1 MSSTAASE
9 DVNDFLQRIRE
20 LGERR
25 DKEDEERTKRLEEEI
40 LQGRAERQARRAERA
55 RSISPQKDS
64 PTLNAFRMS
73 ASIEPPE
80 HLEPTPHSLDLDRP
94 GSSQDTESPNTD
106 QKRPGS
112 SPKDAEMES
121 FSPTQPP
128 LSRSRAG
135 TLSWQQRPSS
145 RDSGNKSPASTSP
158 SRFSHLRNAST
169 ASRED
174 QPLSRAQIA
183 QSLGSKDPSW
193 FRQTPDRGTGS
204 PAYRK
209 ATEESSGTP
218 LGWGV
223 GRRLPGMSRESTA
236 EPEKAEAA
244 DEAPPSS
251 PRTASTLVAGLG
263 SPVPLSSA
271 PKLNP
276 RVPETSEDDSVPPS
290 PTQRRMSPERTRST
304 SPTKGL
310 GGFVQ
315 SAMLRRSDSV
325 SKRWSTQVP
334 QRLSRSNSVVSNFSS
349 AAPPTLNASVSDL
362 TTSTGSRSGRDI
374 QPQRPSSS
382 HSEATTVQPTES
394 NARPVTAGAP
404 VDNTSATGS
413 PTRRPPSSHSRSTSS
428 MTTDKQDNQSTPFV
442 SRTMDPKRWSPTKA
456 SWLES
461 ALNRPD
467 SPRHNR
473 QPSEQPSW
481 MKDRQARGSVDMGSV
496 KNFKEVNPVGLMRT
510 PPPGTHF
517 KKPSVSGV
525 PSLYASPDL
534 AKSKEAVPESPS
546 PTADKNSEPMKPVEE
561 ENKPISP
568 ARMAQSPEQKPEPER
583 TPEPEKTRKAPPPAL
598 SPKPNFSISPGPSRE
613 PVSPQPK
620 PRSPALDFRANLRK
634 REVAQD
640 TGPKDEPEFKNV
652 FGRLKKTETKNYVAP
667 DELKSNILRG
677 KAALNLTGGPKKTQ
691 RVDEFKESILKQKE
705 AMKAG
710 GGSVRRNTAGE
721 DDRPSSPATAVPEA
735 IAKRQNMAKT
745 NSIRG
750 KPSDEQPSRSSPYLA
765 TPRTVPDPTPAP
777 TAEDESPK
785 PPSEVADPVSQ
796 PAPTDPDTRDA
807 VIEASV
813 EAKQKPADEA
823 PKPVRGL
830 PSAAVAGATAPAT
843 TVPPSLAAKGKLAGR
858 INPALAGLLSRGP
871 PAAAEGP
878 KKEPVMSSVST
889 ETSPASSSAP
899 LTHMTKSR
907 AKGPKRRAP
916 KASAPPSSQDSK
928 EVTAVLSPE
937 SKKSQPSPMLVDS
950 GRSSEDLRRPASPK
964 LGQIPSKPVSGK
976 KRNSFQNL
984 LNNGFEQSRASEGS
998 APSISRDSKEV
1009 GVVSPP
1015 EVKKPQPG
1023 PVPVDSDKSAESLSQ
1038 PCPTQPAKPS
1048 PKPVPE
1054 KKRNSFQDLLNNGLE
1069 PRLQTPPP
1077 KPRVLSNEATLR
1089 SLEGASREP
1098 ESSAEEVSP
1107 LSKPPIPPKP
1117 SPSPSSSPPVSAKP
1131 RWSQQTRHSSSSP
1144 SPLRTSYRENR
1155 MDAPTTPQ
1163 PKSIPGVA
1171 LAETHDPSPRM
1182 KSHASPPIPPK
1193 RFDIS
1198 LDKPVDP
1205 RNRLSRKMSA
1215 PSLVAKAAEARE
1227 VVAGFFKT
1235 FPNQRDR
1242 VDIDPQLMLTG
1253 KPAEPKIRTTKK
1265 QIWEMTGDGRRQ
1277 ELPVNQ
1283 EYILYE
1289 GSMYLCVHVFETQ
1302 GNTTT
1307 EVYLWCGDDVGEA
1320 AFEDTQLFARK
1331 VSRENGCKLELIR
1344 QGKEPARF
1352 IQALGGI
1359 IITRRGPSSR
1369 SSSSALYMLCG
1380 RRYLGQMAFDEVD
1393 YSLRHLCSGFPFVI
1407 SAPFGKL
1414 YLWKGK
1420 GSGPEETGAARLISM
1435 DLGLTGEFE
1444 EVVEDEEPES
1454 FFDVFA
1460 GSRVSAPSTMASD
1473 YWQLKPKF
1481 DHFGTRLL
1489 RVDHELGQAPR
1500 FWMRRPGSGSPVTR
1514 PNDTVQEIEPFCYK
1528 DLTGKDIYILDTF
1541 FELYVIVGEQATQKS
1556 ADFSS
1561 AVIFAHE
1568 YGILAT
1574 SLQDRPFIPKSFVA
1588 LGGIPD
1594 RCQAAFRKW
1603 DPHALRAPCVFSL
1616 DVAIEALRTPP
1627 GSS

>member
-9 DVNDFLQRIRE
+9 DVNDFLLRIRE

-80 HLEPTPHSLDLDRP
+80 HLEPTPHSFDLDRP
-94 GSSQDTESPNTD
+94 SSSQDTESLNTD
-106 QKRPGS
+106 LKRPGS
-112 SPKDAEMES
+112 SSKDAEMD
-121 FSPTQPP
+121 SPSRTLPP

-145 RDSGNKSPASTSP
+145 RDSGNNSPLSTSP
-158 SRFSHLRNAST
+158 SRSSHLRNASA

-204 PAYRK
+204 AAYRK
-209 ATEESSGTP
+209 ATEEVSGMPT
-218 LGWGV
+218 GWG
-223 GRRLPGMSRESTA
+223 GSRRLPGMSRESTV

-244 DEAPPSS
+244 DETPPSS
-251 PRTASTLVAGLG
+251 PRTASTLATGLG

-271 PKLNP
+271 PKLKP
-276 RVPETSEDDSVPPS
+276 RVPESSEEEMAPPS

-315 SAMLRRSDSV
+315 SAMMRRSDSV
-325 SKRWSTQVP
+325 SKRWSTQDP

-362 TTSTGSRSGRDI
+362 TPSAGSRFGRDI

-394 NARPVTAGAP
+394 DSRPVTAGAP
-404 VDNTSATGS
+404 VDSTSATGS

-428 MTTDKQDNQSTPFV
+428 MTADRQDNQSSPFV

-461 ALNRPD
+461 ALNRPE

-481 MKDRQARGSVDMGSV
+481 MKDRQTRGSVDMGSA

-546 PTADKNSEPMKPVEE
+546 PTADRNSEPMKPVEE
-561 ENKPISP
+561 ESKPTSP
-568 ARMAQSPEQKPEPER
+568 ARTAQSPEQKPEPEF
-583 TPEPEKTRKAPPPAL
+583 TPEPERIRRAPPPAL
-598 SPKPNFSISPGPSRE
+598 NPKPNFSISPGPSRE

-620 PRSPALDFRANLRK
+620 PQSPALDFRANLRK
-634 REVAQD
+634 RDVAQD

-677 KAALNLTGGPKKTQ
+677 KAALNMTGGPKKTQ

-710 GGSVRRNTAGE
+710 GGTVRRNTAGE

-745 NSIRG
+745 KSIRG
-750 KPSDEQPSRSSPYLA
+750 KPSDEQTSRSSRDLA
-765 TPRTVPDPTPAP
+765 TPRTVPDPTPVS

-785 PPSEVADPVSQ
+785 PSPEVADSVPQ
-796 PAPTDPDTRDA
+796 PAPTDPETRGA
-807 VIEASV
+807 VIEASA
-813 EAKQKPADEA
+813 EARQKPADEA

-830 PSAAVAGATAPAT
+830 PSAAVAGAAAPAT
-843 TVPPSLAAKGKLAGR
+843 TMPPSLAAKGKLAGR

-871 PAAAEGP
+871 PATAEDS
-878 KKEPVMSSVST
+878 KKEPVMSSIST

-916 KASAPPSSQDSK
+916 KTSASPASQDPK
-928 EVTAVLSPE
+928 EVVVGLSPE
-937 SKKSQPSPMLVDS
+937 VQKSQPSPMPVDS
-950 GRSSEDLRRPASPK
+950 GKSSENLSRPAPTK
-964 LGQIPSKPVSGK
+964 PAQTPSKPV
-976 KRNSFQNL
+976 
-984 LNNGFEQSRASEGS
+984 
-998 APSISRDSKEV
+998 
-1009 GVVSPP
+1009 
-1015 EVKKPQPG
+1015 PG
-1023 PVPVDSDKSAESLSQ
+1023 
-1038 PCPTQPAKPS
+1038 
-1048 PKPVPE
+1048 
-1054 KKRNSFQDLLNNGLE
+1054 KKRNSFQDLLNNGLGQSRASE
-1069 PRLQTPPP
+1069 PSAPSVSRFSKEVGVVSSLEVKKSQPDPVPVDLDKSAESLSPLHSTQPAKTSPKPVPGKKRSSFQDLLNNGLEQKPRTPPP
-1077 KPRVLSNEATLR
+1077 KPRVLSNEAALR
-1089 SLEGASREP
+1089 SLEGAPREP
-1098 ESSAEEVSP
+1098 ESPAEEVSP
-1107 LSKPPIPPKP
+1107 SSKPPIPPKP
-1117 SPSPSSSPPVSAKP
+1117 SSSPSSSPPVSTKP
-1131 RWSQQTRHSSSSP
+1131 QWSQVQYTSSSP

-1171 LAETHDPSPRM
+1171 VAEAADPSPRK
-1182 KSHASPPIPPK
+1182 KSYASPPIPPK

-1242 VDIDPQLMLTG
+1242 VDIDPQLILAS
-1253 KPAEPKIRTTKK
+1253 KPAPPKTRTTKK
-1265 QIWEMTGDGRRQ
+1265 QIWEMTGDGKRR

-1302 GNTTT
+1302 GNATT
-1307 EVYLWCGDDVGEA
+1307 EVCLWCGDDVGEA
-1320 AFEDTQLFARK
+1320 AFEDAQLFARK
-1331 VSRENGCKLELIR
+1331 VSRENSCKLELIR
-1344 QGKEPARF
+1344 QGKETARF

-1380 RRYLGQMAFDEVD
+1380 RKHFGQMAFDEVD

-1444 EVVEDEEPES
+1444 EVTEDEEPES

-1460 GSRVSAPSTMASD
+1460 GSRASAPSTMASD
-1473 YWQLKPKF
+1473 YWRLKPKF
-1481 DHFGTRLL
+1481 DHFGIRLL
-1489 RVDHELGQAPR
+1489 RVDHELGQTPR

-1541 FELYVIVGEQATQKS
+1541 FELYVIVGEQATHKS

-1561 AVIFAHE
+1561 ALIFAHE

-1603 DPHALRAPCVFSL
+1603 DPHSLRAPCVFSL
-1616 DVAIEALRTPP
+1616 DVAIEALRTPQ